1 MTDKELKKLNKTE
14 LLWIIHDQEE
24 EIIELKNKL
33 ESFENKSEDIVDVTE
48 DLNTVE
54 SDGMIEEK
62 SEEQFEENVSEEI
75 TDDKS

>member
-33 ESFENKSEDIVDVTE
+33 KTFDVPE
-48 DLNTVE
+48 V
-54 SDGMIEEK
+54 EEK
-62 SEEQFEENVSEEI
+62 SEEQLEDNMLEEI
-75 TDDKS
+75 TDDESW

>member
-33 ESFENKSEDIVDVTE
+33 KTFDDSEV
-48 DLNTVE
+48 
-54 SDGMIEEK
+54 EEK
-62 SEEQFEENVSEEI
+62 SEEQLEDNMSEEV
-75 TDDKS
+75 TDDESW

>member
-33 ESFENKSEDIVDVTE
+33 KTFDDSEV
-48 DLNTVE
+48 
-54 SDGMIEEK
+54 EEK
-62 SEEQFEENVSEEI
+62 SEEQLEDNMSEEV
-75 TDDKS
+75 TDDES

>member
-33 ESFENKSEDIVDVTE
+33 KTFDVPE
-48 DLNTVE
+48 V
-54 SDGMIEEK
+54 EEK
-62 SEEQFEENVSEEI
+62 SEEQLEDNMLEEI
-75 TDDKS
+75 TDDES